1 MSKKLLLGLILASLA
16 VAACS
21 NPVSPNR
28 PKPPP
33 STPNYDGGNMMGGG
47 S

>member
-1 MSKKLLLGLILASLA
+1 MSKRMFLGLVLTSLA

-21 NPVSPNR
+21 NPVSPNQSKASASAPR
-28 PKPPP
+28 
-33 STPNYDGGNMMGGG
+33 YDGGNMMGGG